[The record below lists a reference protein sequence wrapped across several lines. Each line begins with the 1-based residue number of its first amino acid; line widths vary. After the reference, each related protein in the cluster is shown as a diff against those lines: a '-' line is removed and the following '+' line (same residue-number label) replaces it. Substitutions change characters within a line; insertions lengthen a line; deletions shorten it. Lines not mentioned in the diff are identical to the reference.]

1 MTTDFVTAFLAMT
14 VLVALQAHRNDT
26 QDFVTAFLAMTV
38 LVALQAHRNDGG
50 FRHCVPRNDTLDLV
64 IARSFATKQSTN

>member
-1 MTTDFVTAFLAMT
+1 MTADFVTAFLAMTTDFVTAFLAMTTDFVTAFLAMT

-26 QDFVTAFLAMTV
+26 
-38 LVALQAHRNDGG
+38 
-50 FRHCVPRNDTLDLV
+50 LDLV